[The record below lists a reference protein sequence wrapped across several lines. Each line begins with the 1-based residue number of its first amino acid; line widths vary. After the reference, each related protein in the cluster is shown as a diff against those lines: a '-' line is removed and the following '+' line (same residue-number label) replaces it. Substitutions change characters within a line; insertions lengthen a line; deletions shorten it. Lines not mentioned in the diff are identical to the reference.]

1 MAQEIPLCFGA
12 EPDSPD
18 SRDFLQR
25 FEAEDIPTVE
35 EVNLWSNIGHVPWLP
50 YSQMP
55 LESCTANAVCAAY
68 TYDLIK
74 QHEIVTFNP
83 SRLFLYYNTRVQVEK
98 RNPQSKTA
106 SLRDTVKAMS
116 KIGVCLED
124 SWKYDAKQV
133 AMKPSAQCYK
143 EAEGNKIKSYHRI
156 DQSNDINQLRACLNA
171 GSPFV
176 FSFIVYPSFY
186 QAPPSGVVP
195 VPTASEKAK
204 NPHPPGHA
212 CVAVGY
218 NDKSKTIR
226 VLNSWGK
233 NWGDNGFFYMPYDYI
248 TNRSLCYDFWK
259 IEFVQEKWG
268 ARAATGH

>member
-1 MAQEIPLCFGA
+1 
-12 EPDSPD
+12 
-18 SRDFLQR
+18 
-25 FEAEDIPTVE
+25 
-35 EVNLWSNIGHVPWLP
+35 
-50 YSQMP
+50 MP

-133 AMKPSAQCYK
+133 AIKPSAQCYK

-195 VPTASEKAK
+195 VPTASEKSK

-248 TNRSLCYDFWK
+248 TDRSLCYDFWK